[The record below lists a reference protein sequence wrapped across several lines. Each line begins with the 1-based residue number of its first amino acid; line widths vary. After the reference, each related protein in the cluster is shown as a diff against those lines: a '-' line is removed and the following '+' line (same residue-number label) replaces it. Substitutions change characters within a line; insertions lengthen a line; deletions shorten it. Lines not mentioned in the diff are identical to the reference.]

1 MARSVRAMKF
11 ISITGLVILIG
22 GGVPTHTAA
31 QERLKTS
38 YASIGATN
46 AIWNIAK
53 ERGFYRKHGLDVDV
67 VYIGSTTVTVAAIL
81 GQDVPIAMAGGSGVV
96 NAAVHGADVLSVACF
111 INTIDFDLVV
121 HPSITSPNALKG
133 KVIAISRIGSV
144 SDVAARELLKSL
156 GLKAI
161 DDVALRQIGGA
172 PERIAAFSQGAVAG
186 FINSPGSIHLVGKA
200 VPHQVLISMADLQKP
215 PAFPWVCASTTKSF
229 LVKKRDTVKRFVMAL
244 TEATHYFKSDK
255 DGTQKIIAK
264 YHAPANKAYLEDAY
278 RTTAK
283 ILERTPYV
291 TREGMKTQLEQ
302 ARSSNPGSKV
312 TVDDVI
318 DDTVVREIEK
328 QGFIERLYR

>member
-1 MARSVRAMKF
+1 MKF
-11 ISITGLVILIG
+11 ISIAGFVILVAVG
-22 GGVPTHTAA
+22 LPDYTVA
-31 QERLKTS
+31 QGRLKTS

-53 ERGFYRKHGLDVDV
+53 ERGFYKKHGLDVDV
-67 VYIGSTTVTVAAIL
+67 VYIGSTTVTAAAIL
-81 GQDVPIAMAGGSGVV
+81 GQDVPIAMAGGSGVA
-96 NAAVHGADVLSVACF
+96 NAAIQGADLLSVACF

-121 HPSITSPNALKG
+121 HPSITSADALKG
-133 KVIAISRIGSV
+133 KAIAISRIGSV

-161 DDVALRQIGGA
+161 DDVGLRQIGGA

-186 FINSPGSIHLVGKA
+186 FINPPGSIHLVGKA
-200 VPHQVLISMADLQKP
+200 VPHKVLISMADLQKP
-215 PAFPWVCASTTKSF
+215 PAFPWVCAATTKSF
-229 LVKKRDTVKRFVMAL
+229 IAKRRDTVKRFVMAL
-244 TEATHYFKSDK
+244 TEATHYFKSNK

-264 YHAPANKAYLEDAY
+264 YHASANRAYIEDAY

-291 TREGMKTQLEQ
+291 TRDGMKAQLEQ
-302 ARSSNPGSKV
+302 ARSANPASKV

-318 DDTVVREIEK
+318 DDTIVREIEK
-328 QGFIERLYR
+328 EGFIERLYR